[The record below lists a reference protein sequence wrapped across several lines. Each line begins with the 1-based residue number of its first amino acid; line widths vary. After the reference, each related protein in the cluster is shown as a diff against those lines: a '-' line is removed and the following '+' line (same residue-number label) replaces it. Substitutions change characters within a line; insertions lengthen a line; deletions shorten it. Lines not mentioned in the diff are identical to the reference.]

1 MSVIR
6 SQRQAVA
13 TFSIVAFDPDTGDL
27 GVAAQSKF
35 LGVGAVVPFAR
46 AGVGAV
52 ATQSWANTSYG
63 PRGLALMAENVPVE
77 QVLAELTGPDD
88 GRALRQVGIVN
99 AHGQAAAFT
108 GEKCYDWAGHVTG
121 PNFACQG
128 NILVGEDTVQAMA
141 ESFQNSTGELTHR
154 LVQALAAG
162 QAAGGDRRGQQSA
175 CLLVVREN
183 GGYGGFNDRY
193 CDLRVDNH
201 PDPITELHRLLDLFD
216 LYFKPASENELVR
229 LTPDLIRD
237 IQQYLHTLG
246 YYRGV
251 VTSHLDEPTRTAM
264 RDYFL
269 SENFDE
275 HVRDDD
281 CIDTRVVNYM
291 QWQASTRSASN

>member
-1 MSVIR
+1 MSVTR
-6 SQRQAVA
+6 SQQQAVA
-13 TFSIVAFDPDTGDL
+13 TFSIVAFDPETGDL
-27 GVAAQSKF
+27 GVAVQSKF

-63 PRGLALMAENVPVE
+63 PRGLALMAENVSVE
-77 QVLAELTGPDD
+77 QVLTELTGPDED
-88 GRALRQVGIVN
+88 RALRQVGLVN

-108 GEKCYDWAGHVTG
+108 GDKCYDWAGHIIG

-128 NILVGEDTVQAMA
+128 NILVSEDTVQAMA

-154 LVQALAAG
+154 LVQALVAG

-175 CLLVVREN
+175 CLLVVREK
-183 GGYGGFNDRY
+183 GGYGGLNDRY

-201 PDPITELHRLLDLFD
+201 SEPITELQRLLDLFD
-216 LYFKPASENELVR
+216 LYFKPASDNELVR
-229 LTPDLIRD
+229 LTPTIVGD
-237 IQQYLHTLG
+237 IQQCLHTLG

-251 VTSHLDEPTRTAM
+251 ITSHLDEPTRMAM
-264 RDYFL
+264 KDYFL

-275 HVRDDD
+275 HVRDDEY
-281 CIDTRVVNYM
+281 IDTRVVKYL
-291 QWQASTRSASN
+291 QWQASTRSTSN